1 MLGAKSMKSTK
12 SLLMVL
18 GSVSLIFIGACG
30 NNNQTT
36 NSASSPTSAKP
47 AESTA
52 QPTDAA
58 KTESSGHAAKPLKGG
73 QVVESGP
80 YHLEFVPVKEDSGT
94 HLDFYLQKGD
104 NHEAIPNAKVTAQ
117 VQLPDGTQKALPLTY
132 DAEGKHYAA
141 LFPEKAAGQYQ
152 VKITS
157 DIDGKKVDGRF
168 SFTQ

>member
-1 MLGAKSMKSTK
+1 MKSLKSM
-12 SLLMVL
+12 LLVL
-18 GSVSLIFIGACG
+18 GSVSLIFLGACG
-30 NNNQTT
+30 NNNQAT
-36 NSASSPTSAKP
+36 NTESSPTSGKP

-58 KTESSGHAAKPLKGG
+58 STESSGHAAKPLAGG

-80 YHLEFVPVKEDSGT
+80 YHLEFVSVKEDNGT

-117 VQLPDGTQKALPLTY
+117 VQLPDGTQKTLPLTY

-141 LFPEKAAGQYQ
+141 LLPGKATGQYQ
-152 VKITS
+152 VKVTS
-157 DIDGKKVDGRF
+157 EIDGTKGRW
-168 SFTQ
+168 SF

>member
-1 MLGAKSMKSTK
+1 MKSIK
-12 SLLMVL
+12 SLLIVL
-18 GSVSLIFIGACG
+18 GSTSLIFLGACG
-30 NNNQTT
+30 NNNQATNT
-36 NSASSPTSAKP
+36 NSESSPTP
-47 AESTA
+47 AASTP
-52 QPTDAA
+52 QSTNST

-80 YHLEFVPVKEDSGT
+80 YHLEFVPLKEDNGT

-117 VQLPDGTQKALPLTY
+117 IQMPDGTQKTVDLPY
-132 DAEGKHYAA
+132 DAAGKHYAA
-141 LFPEKAAGQYQ
+141 LLPATAMGQYQ

-168 SFTQ
+168 SFSK

>member
-1 MLGAKSMKSTK
+1 MKSIK
-12 SLLMVL
+12 SLLIVL
-18 GSVSLIFIGACG
+18 SSASLISLGACG
-30 NNNQTT
+30 NNNQAT
-36 NSASSPTSAKP
+36 NSESSPTP
-47 AESTA
+47 AEPTA
-52 QPTDAA
+52 QQTDAA

-80 YHLEFVPVKEDSGT
+80 YHLEFVAVKENNGT

-117 VQLPDGTQKALPLTY
+117 VQLPDGTQKTLPLTY

-141 LFPEKAAGQYQ
+141 LLPEKAAGQYQ
-152 VKITS
+152 VKVTS

-168 SFTQ
+168 SFNQ